1 MAWIIL
7 AVAVVTEIVWALSL
21 KWAATVATWQASA
34 VPITLS
40 FVNMGLL
47 ALAMRG
53 LPAGT
58 AYAVWTG
65 LGAVGVVIG
74 GVVLFGD
81 RNRLDRL
88 WHGFLTDYDVLLLP
102 TWAHPPFELGADIA
116 SMDGA
121 LATLDTLRPVVPAN
135 LFGIPAAVVPVGM
148 ADGMPVGAQLVGRRF
163 ADLTVLRAAE
173 ELEALFAPMTPIDP
187 VW

>member
-7 AVAVVTEIVWALSL
+7 GIAVVTEIIWALSL
-21 KWAATVATWQASA
+21 KWAAGYGSWHASI

-65 LGAVGVVIG
+65 LGAVGVIIG
-74 GVVLFGD
+74 GVILFGD
-81 RNRLDRL
+81 KVSPVQAA
-88 WHGFLTDYDVLLLP
+88 F
-102 TWAHPPFELGADIA
+102 
-116 SMDGA
+116 MA
-121 LATLDTLRPVVPAN
+121 LIVIGVV
-135 LFGIPAAVVPVGM
+135 G
-148 ADGMPVGAQLVGRRF
+148 
-163 ADLTVLRAAE
+163 TK
-173 ELEALFAPMTPIDP
+173 LFAPA
-187 VW
+187 